1 MTIEVVTTD
10 ILGNTRI
17 SNGINWT
24 LNTTI
29 PISQINLAGDI
40 LGTYLGNNFS
50 VTISPPSHGFNSA
63 MVNVTFESSGNLIL
77 ENSTNNTATYF
88 FTNMDEIN
96 NGTFYVNTTT
106 TDMFNR
112 INHQNLQF
120 VVDRTISTAP
130 LIQLNGNTQSINNL
144 TVVGPSSSILAIAGF
159 DDSWGVGFESII
171 CSWVG
176 QNWFTVAPSIFN

>member
-1 MTIEVVTTD
+1 
-10 ILGNTRI
+10 
-17 SNGINWT
+17 
-24 LNTTI
+24 
-29 PISQINLAGDI
+29 
-40 LGTYLGNNFS
+40 
-50 VTISPPSHGFNSA
+50 
-63 MVNVTFESSGNLIL
+63 MVNVTFESSGNVIL

-144 TVVGPSSSILAIAGF
+144 TVIGPSSSISAIAGF

-171 CSWVG
+171 CSWDG
-176 QNWFTVAPSIFN
+176 QNWFTVAPSGLVNLNSTTGTIRTFQIHCRNVDLLGN